1 MTAPEFASVS
11 VVPTLPA
18 ASTWLAHENV
28 VAPCVSSPL
37 SVSAEVQDVPDPPIV
52 VDSPAIVQTR
62 LVTDSDTVI
71 VKVITSFVVAL
82 AVSTLLDAI
91 AIFRVG

>member
-18 ASTWLAHENV
+18 ASTWLPHENV

-37 SVSAEVQDVPDPPIV
+37 SVRADVQDVPEPPIV
-52 VDSPAIVQTR
+52 VDSPSIVHTR
-62 LVTDSDTVI
+62 PVTASVAVI
-71 VKVITSFVVAL
+71 VSVIMLVVVAL
-82 AVSTLLDAI
+82 VVSALLDAM